1 MMNAAELKENA
12 RRLMARVKELGDEA
26 GHDVILLAA
35 SKTRNKEEIRAVI
48 EAGIS
53 FLGEN
58 RADELKTKADEGAYE
73 GAHLHFIGT
82 LQSNKAKILVG
93 RAELIHS
100 LSTDSAAAAI
110 EHAAARLG
118 IVQKVLIEI
127 HVGNEETKSGV
138 PLSEAESFAASLES
152 CPHIDLRGFMCVPP
166 VGEDPSPYFESVAAL
181 YEKLKPVYALDTLSM
196 GMTHDYEKA
205 IRAGANLVRIGTA
218 LFGERNYPR

>member
-1 MMNAAELKENA
+1 METNELKENT
-12 RRLMARVKELGDEA
+12 RRLLSRIRELGDEA
-26 GHDVILLAA
+26 GHEVILLAA

-53 FLGEN
+53 YLGEN
-58 RADELKTKADEGAYE
+58 RADELKAKDEEGAYE

-82 LQSNKAKILVG
+82 LQSNKAKVLVG

-100 LSTDSAAAAI
+100 LSTVSAADAI
-110 EHAAARLG
+110 EKAASRLG
-118 IVQKVLIEI
+118 IRQKVLIEI

-138 PLSEAESFAASLES
+138 PLADAEAFAAALRAY
-152 CPHIDLRGFMCVPP
+152 PHIDLRGFMCVPP
-166 VGEDPSPYFESVAAL
+166 VGEDPSPYFEAVDAL

-218 LFGERNYPR
+218 LFGERNYPAR

>member
-1 MMNAAELKENA
+1 METYELKENA
-12 RRLMARVKELGDEA
+12 RRLLARVKALGDEA
-26 GHDVILLAA
+26 GHDVVLLAA

-58 RADELKTKADEGAYE
+58 RADELKAKDDEGAYD

-100 LSTDSAAAAI
+100 LSTASAAEAI
-110 EHAAARLG
+110 EKAAARQDLC
-118 IVQKVLIEI
+118 QKVLVEI
-127 HVGNEETKSGV
+127 HVGNEATKSGV
-138 PLSEAESFAASLES
+138 PLAEAEGFAASLAAF
-152 CPHIDLRGFMCVPP
+152 PHIDLRGFMCVPP
-166 VGEDPSPYFESVAAL
+166 VGEDPSPYFEAVAAL

-218 LFGERNYPR
+218 LFGERNYAR